1 MSATKE
7 KALSLVGQGYIYGA
21 QGQICSLAFRQQQA
35 RQYPDQEKNIMG
47 TGAKWD
53 GTPVWDCAQ
62 FTQEVAEVGG
72 VKLVSG
78 STSQWKKTD
87 WEQKGT
93 IDTIPADELVFVFR
107 QSKTNASV
115 MQHVGVALGDGTCVH
130 ARGTAYGVVQQS
142 MSQYA
147 WTHWARPK
155 WGEQT
160 AKRPTLRNGSRGDAV
175 RELQEK
181 LLSFGFSLPKY
192 GADGKFG
199 DETDSAVR
207 LFQSLHGLYV
217 DGVVGEKTWAAL
229 DGEKAEEPT
238 YTLTI
243 TGLDKAKA
251 EAIKNQFGGTI
262 SEGGAANAV
271 R

>member
-1 MSATKE
+1 MSAMKE

-21 QGQICSLAFRQQQA
+21 QGQICSLAFRKQQA
-35 RQYPDQEKNIMG
+35 RQYPEQEKNIMG

-53 GTPVWDCAQ
+53 GMPVWDCAQ
-62 FTQEVAEVGG
+62 LTQEVAEVGG

-87 WEQKGT
+87 WDEKGT
-93 IDTIPADELVFVFR
+93 IDTIPEGELVFVFR
-107 QSKTNASV
+107 QNKTNASV

-160 AKRPTLRNGSRGDAV
+160 VKRPTLRNGSRGDAV
-175 RELQEK
+175 ADLQN
-181 LLSFGFSLPKY
+181 LLLKHGHDLGKW

-199 DETDSAVR
+199 DATETAVR
-207 LFQSLHGLYV
+207 LFQSLNGLYV
-217 DGVVGEKTWAAL
+217 DGIVGAKTWPAL
-229 DGEKAEEPT
+229 EGDAFETT

-251 EAIKNQFGGTI
+251 EAIKNQFGGLITTER
-262 SEGGAANAV
+262 SG
-271 R
+271 